1 MSNNNTTTTT
11 GPESDVR
18 VNITVGDS
26 VLKAT
31 MLDNETARDFVS
43 MLPMTLQMRDLYH
56 REKTGR
62 PSCALSTGGPSQTTF
77 EIGDLA
83 YSAPGPSALIFYDD
97 VNTSLDGT
105 SIQVICQ
112 LEPGIDLFT
121 ISDGSVKATFNR

>member
-43 MLPMTLQMRDLYH
+43 MVPMTLQM
-56 REKTGR
+56 
-62 PSCALSTGGPSQTTF
+62 
-77 EIGDLA
+77 
-83 YSAPGPSALIFYDD
+83 
-97 VNTSLDGT
+97 
-105 SIQVICQ
+105 
-112 LEPGIDLFT
+112 
-121 ISDGSVKATFNR
+121 

>member
-62 PSCALSTGGPSQTTF
+62 PSRARSTGGPSQTTF
-77 EIGDLA
+77 EIGTFA
-83 YSAPGPSALIFYDD
+83 FGVWSAKRFGFKIF
-97 VNTSLDGT
+97 S
-105 SIQVICQ
+105 
-112 LEPGIDLFT
+112 
-121 ISDGSVKATFNR
+121 